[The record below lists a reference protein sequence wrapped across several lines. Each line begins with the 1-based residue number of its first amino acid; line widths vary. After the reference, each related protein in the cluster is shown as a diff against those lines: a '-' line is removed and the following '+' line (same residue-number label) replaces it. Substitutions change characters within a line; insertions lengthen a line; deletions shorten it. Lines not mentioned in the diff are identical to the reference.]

1 MAAIRID
8 EAPAPAP
15 ALERRLDAAR
25 YPDRG
30 NTVMP
35 TVAHEVARLVARDV
49 LATGLEPD
57 AFVAVELTLYLQH
70 GDPKRFLIPD
80 VLVALGRGQA
90 DPVRGGRRHV
100 YRIWDEGGPPDLVI
114 ELASKRTVKRD
125 NVGKEEDYAA
135 CGVRE
140 YVQFDPLGP
149 ADPDGPLLVPR
160 LWVWRLA
167 GGRYARVARARG
179 GGYPSAVLPGLEW
192 VRVGDLLRLR
202 EEASGTL
209 LPTATEQQAIGR
221 LRAEAQAAQAAD
233 RANAEAARADT
244 EATARSRAEAEAAR
258 EAARA
263 DAEAARAAQAEAEL
277 ARLRAAIA
285 RQGG

>member
-1 MAAIRID
+1 MAAIHID

-15 ALERRLDAAR
+15 ARERRLEAAR

-49 LATGLEPD
+49 RATRLEPS
-57 AFVAVELTLYLQH
+57 AFVAVELTLYLRY

-90 DPVRGGRRHV
+90 DPVQGGRRHV

-125 NVGKEEDYAA
+125 NVGKKEDYAA
-135 CGVRE
+135 CGVQE

-149 ADPDGPLLVPR
+149 ADPEGPLLVPR
-160 LWVWRLA
+160 LWVWQLA
-167 GGRYARVARARG
+167 GGPLLTGGAGGRWRLPERG
-179 GGYPSAVLPGLEW
+179 
-192 VRVGDLLRLR
+192 
-202 EEASGTL
+202 
-209 LPTATEQQAIGR
+209 
-221 LRAEAQAAQAAD
+221 
-233 RANAEAARADT
+233 AARAGVGAGRGSAA
-244 EATARSRAEAEAAR
+244 ATGGCQRHAAAYRYRAAGHRLAAR
-258 EAARA
+258 RGA
-263 DAEAARAAQAEAEL
+263 
-277 ARLRAAIA
+277 
-285 RQGG
+285 GGAGGSSRRCRSDTR